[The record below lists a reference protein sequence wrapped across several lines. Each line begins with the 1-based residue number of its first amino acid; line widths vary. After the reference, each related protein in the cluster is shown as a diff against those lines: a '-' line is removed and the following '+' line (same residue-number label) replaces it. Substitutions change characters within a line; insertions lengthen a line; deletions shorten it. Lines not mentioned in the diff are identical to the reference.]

1 MTRNDRVSVAICNRN
16 YGKLLPGALDS
27 AAAEKPSII
36 ALCDDGSTDDSVDV
50 VMKGLESPRQEIVSG
65 IPCVSGTWNGTPLI
79 LAAAEVGRGLAPAR
93 NVALKISWD
102 KADFFAILDADDR
115 FLPGRLDKCLSML
128 NKYGEIAGAVYTDYY
143 HVRGEDEV
151 LSHHCKT
158 SFDKKRL
165 FFENIVHSA
174 CVVRKTALDE
184 VGCYSEDMDASED
197 YELWMKIA
205 SKRIILHIP
214 EVTMLVKEG
223 PWQFSRNTSSQKW
236 VKYNKIARDR
246 HCKNLLS

>member
-1 MTRNDRVSVAICNRN
+1 MSRADRVGVAICNRN
-16 YGKLLPGALDS
+16 YGRFLPDALDS
-27 AAAEKPSII
+27 AAAEKPSVI
-36 ALCDDGSTDDSVDV
+36 AICDDGSTDDSVDV
-50 VMKGLESPRQEIVSG
+50 IISGLESATQKNISD
-65 IPCVSGTWNGTPLI
+65 IPCVTGTWKGTPLI
-79 LAAAEVGRGLAPAR
+79 LAAAEVGRGPAPAR
-93 NVALKISWD
+93 NVALKIAWD
-102 KADFFAILDADDR
+102 EAEFFAILDSDDR
-115 FLPGRLDKCLSML
+115 FIPGRLDKCLEML

-143 HVRGEDEV
+143 HVRENDV
-151 LSHHCKT
+151 MSRHCKT
-158 SFDKKRL
+158 SFDKRRL

-174 CVVRKTALDE
+174 CVIRKAALDE

-223 PWQFSRNTSSQKW
+223 PWQFSHNTTSEKW
-236 VKYNKIARDR
+236 AKYNKIARDR